1 MVLYV
6 KKDLNDRPA
15 MHVCRPFLPVNRAEI
30 RLLCYLEKLPL
41 YPDQT
46 NFDQQ
51 TTRSQ
56 LRQTV
61 FPLLCQLGFSQFRT

>member
-6 KKDLNDRPA
+6 KKDINERPP
-15 MHVCRPFLPVNRAEI
+15 MQVRRPLLSVNRAEI
-30 RLLCYLEKLPL
+30 RLLCYIEKLPV

-46 NFDQQ
+46 NFDRQ

-61 FPLLCQLGFSQFRT
+61 FPLLHKLGFSRFRE